1 MTTVAEINHA
11 KIESTLNVT
20 LVDPLRDSEWD
31 SLLAGF
37 PEATAFHTS
46 AWARVLCRTYGHK
59 PFYLRFDH
67 SGELVGLVP
76 LMEVRSALTGVRGVC
91 LPFTDFC
98 TPLIS
103 GPRFANAVTKHVL
116 ATAKNCGWKHVE
128 LRDDGGGYFAEATA
142 AATYYAHD
150 LILTS
155 EEEVWKKMLGSSRT
169 AVRKARREGI
179 SITICNSRQS
189 VEEFYRLHAETRRR
203 HGVPPQPYR
212 FFANIYREII
222 GARHGFVVL
231 ANAGAQCIAAAIFFE
246 FNAMAIYK
254 FSATDARAQHLC
266 PTNLAIWEAIC
277 ALLESGCKVLHFGRT
292 DLANEGLRRFKLAWG
307 TTEHRL
313 GYLQLGKILRSDSP
327 PNQSHTL
334 ARAFLRRMPL
344 SINRLAG
351 AIVYPHLD

>member
-1 MTTVAEINHA
+1 MTTVAEIAHA
-11 KIESTLNVT
+11 TESTLNAT
-20 LVDPLRDSEWD
+20 LVDPLQDGEWD

-46 AWARVLCRTYGHK
+46 AWARVLCQTYGHK
-59 PFYLRFDH
+59 PVYLRFDH
-67 SGELVGLVP
+67 SGEPVALVP
-76 LMEVRSALTGVRGVC
+76 LMEIRSALTGLRGVC

-98 TPLIS
+98 MPLIS
-103 GPRFANAVTKHVL
+103 DLRFAKTVTRHIV
-116 ATAKNCGWKHVE
+116 ATAKDCGWKYVE
-128 LRDDGGGYFAEATA
+128 LRNDGGGYFAEATT

-150 LILTS
+150 LTVTS
-155 EEEVWKKMLGSSRT
+155 EEELWEKMLGSART

-179 SITICNSRQS
+179 SVKICNSRQS
-189 VEEFYRLHAETRRR
+189 VAEFYRLHVETRRR

-212 FFANIYREII
+212 FFANIYRQII
-222 GARHGFVVL
+222 GARRGFVVL
-231 ANAGAQCIAAAIFFE
+231 ANAGAQCIAAVMFFE
-246 FNAMAIYK
+246 FNSMAIYK

-277 ALLESGCKVLHFGRT
+277 VLAANGCKLLHFGRT

-313 GYLQLGKILRSDSP
+313 KYLHLGKVLRSGSP
-327 PNQSHTL
+327 RNQGHAL

-344 SINRLAG
+344 SINRIAG